1 MARGKEPTPRLAP
14 LGSAP
19 ALDEAGESA
28 PRRLSSLAAARRKAA
43 AGITVAAVALS
54 SAGFPAA
61 DASGEREMVHLSRVL
76 AAAAQ
81 LQAPAPEGE
90 PSLSRLSR
98 IPAAASLP
106 PPAPEAQPSL
116 SRLSRIPAAAQ
127 VRDDPAPQPV
137 GDPPVEPVEP
147 AEPAEPVPVA
157 RLSGL
162 NRLPTSVPAESPPA
176 GPDPRLPGL
185 SRLSADQVPPPGPP
199 APETPPEPVVPAD
212 AGALPLGKG
221 MWLYV
226 TDQVEGG
233 NVDALIDR
241 ARHVGLT
248 HIYVR
253 TGSSKSGFYA
263 QPYLDQLLQ
272 KAHASGLR
280 VIGWD
285 FPYLYDVGDDV
296 GRAMAAITYTT
307 PDGHRIDGFAAD
319 IETRSE
325 GTNLTPEGAGAY
337 GHLLREAAGPRYP
350 LVAVVPRP
358 SSQMQ
363 RIFPYAEV
371 LPPFDAV
378 APMTYWLNRQPD
390 SDVVNDVTFLLP
402 FGKPVIPVGQA
413 YDGAPEGG
421 RPGPPPPD
429 EIARFLAAA
438 EASGAV
444 GASFWSWQHASQPIW
459 DTIAAAPQFRWE
471 ALAPGELRL
480 EQVRALQAQLTSLGH
495 PVAAT
500 GSWDDLT
507 SEALRAYQ
515 GRALLPQ
522 SGVLDPATLDVLL
535 RPFGPPIGPVT

>member
-1 MARGKEPTPRLAP
+1 PAP
-14 LGSAP
+14 G
-19 ALDEAGESA
+19 
-28 PRRLSSLAAARRKAA
+28 RLSSLAAARRRAAVGVTLAAVTLSSVGLPNA
-43 AGITVAAVALS
+43 AGTGA
-54 SAGFPAA
+54 
-61 DASGEREMVHLSRVL
+61 
-76 AAAAQ
+76 
-81 LQAPAPEGE
+81 GE
-90 PSLSRLSR
+90 PE
-98 IPAAASLP
+98 PA
-106 PPAPEAQPSL
+106 
-116 SRLSRIPAAAQ
+116 RLSRIPAAAQ
-127 VRDDPAPQPV
+127 LAPPPPEKELSLPSLSRIPAGAQVRSDPQPAP
-137 GDPPVEPVEP
+137 EPVADAPDQAGEVP
-147 AEPAEPVPVA
+147 ATP

-162 NRLPTSVPAESPPA
+162 SRLPTAAPGQPTPAA
-176 GPDPRLPGL
+176 KRLPSL
-185 SRLSADQVPPPGPP
+185 SRLSPDLPPAAPPGGGP
-199 APETPPEPVVPAD
+199 AAEPVVPAD

-226 TDQVEGG
+226 TDQVEAG
-233 NVDALIDR
+233 NVDALVDR

-263 QPYLDQLLQ
+263 QPYLDQLLE

-296 GRAMAAITYTT
+296 ARAMAAITYTT
-307 PDGHRIDGFAAD
+307 PTGHRIDGFAAD

-325 GTNLTPEGAGAY
+325 GTNLTPEGAAAY
-337 GHLLREAAGPRYP
+337 GHLLREAVGPRYP

-358 SSQMQ
+358 SSKMQ
-363 RIFPYAEV
+363 RIFPYAAV

-444 GASFWSWQHASQPIW
+444 GASFWSWQHANQPIW

-471 ALAPGELRL
+471 PLPPGQLRP
-480 EQVRALQAQLTSLGH
+480 EQVRALQTQLTSLGH
-495 PVAAT
+495 LVAAT
-500 GSWDDLT
+500 GVWDDLT

-522 SGVLDPATLDVLL
+522 TGVLDAATLDILL
-535 RPFGPPIGPVT
+535 RPFAPPIGPVT

>member
-19 ALDEAGESA
+19 ALDETGRLA
-28 PRRLSSLAAARRKAA
+28 PRRLSSLAAARRRAA
-43 AGITVAAVALS
+43 AGVTVAAVALS
-54 SAGFPAA
+54 AVGLPAA
-61 DASGEREMVHLSRVL
+61 GASGETEVIRLSRVP

-81 LQAPAPEGE
+81 LPPPAPEGE
-90 PSLSRLSR
+90 PSVL
-98 IPAAASLP
+98 
-106 PPAPEAQPSL
+106 
-116 SRLSRIPAAAQ
+116 RLSRIPAAAQ
-127 VRDDPAPQPV
+127 VRDEPAPEPV
-137 GDPPVEPVEP
+137 GDPPAEPVEPVEV
-147 AEPAEPVPVA
+147 VPVA
-157 RLSGL
+157 KLSGL
-162 NRLPTSVPAESPPA
+162 SRLPTSVPAGSPPA
-176 GPDPRLPGL
+176 DPNPRLPGL
-185 SRLSADQVPPPGPP
+185 SRLSADQVPPAP
-199 APETPPEPVVPAD
+199 APAPKAPPEPVVPAD

-296 GRAMAAITYTT
+296 ARAMAAITYTT
-307 PDGHRIDGFAAD
+307 PSGHRIDGFAAD

-358 SSQMQ
+358 SSKMQ

-421 RPGPPPPD
+421 RPGPPPPE

-444 GASFWSWQHASQPIW
+444 GASFWSWQHANQPIW
-459 DTIAAAPQFRWE
+459 DAIAAAPQFRWE
-471 ALAPGELRL
+471 ALAPGELRP
-480 EQVRALQAQLTSLGH
+480 EQVRALQTQLTSLGH
-495 PVAAT
+495 LVAAT
-500 GSWDDLT
+500 GVWDDVT

-515 GRALLPQ
+515 GRALLPRT
-522 SGVLDPATLDVLL
+522 GVLDAATLDVLL